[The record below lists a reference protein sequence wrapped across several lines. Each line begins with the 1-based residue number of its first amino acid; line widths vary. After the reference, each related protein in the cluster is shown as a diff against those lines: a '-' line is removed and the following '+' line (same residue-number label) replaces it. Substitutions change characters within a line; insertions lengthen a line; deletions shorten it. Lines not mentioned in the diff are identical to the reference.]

1 MPYFKQLC
9 VETVQKRPKNSG
21 WLVKKPP
28 GEFSKYTLSKSTYSV
43 LQKTVEKHI
52 DKHLSRLVRRA
63 AISLL
68 LTLAAEEQ
76 GVRKW
81 DQEGPGP
88 SKSSEQLRELPGGA
102 LVKISNE

>member
-9 VETVQKRPKNSG
+9 VETVRNRPKNSG

-43 LQKTVEKHI
+43 QKTVEKHI
-52 DKHLSRLVRRA
+52 DKQLSRLVRRA

-68 LTLAAEEQ
+68 LTLASAEQ
-76 GVRKW
+76 GVRKGG
-81 DQEGPGP
+81 QEGPGP
-88 SKSSEQLRELPGGA
+88 PKSIEQRKK
-102 LVKISNE
+102 VKKQKIDV